1 MAFLATLVGYTDRV
15 NISVAA
21 VAMKEELGW
30 SQTQK
35 GLVLS
40 AFFVGYMLF
49 MLASGWLA
57 TRFGG
62 KRVLGLSVLAWSV
75 VTILTPLSAQVS
87 LATLFAARVAIGVG
101 EAGLFPA
108 AYELFG
114 RWVPA
119 GERTRAVARIMSGI
133 PLGTIAGVMVT
144 GWLVERF
151 GWPMAFYACGA
162 VGLVWFAVFQR
173 EVTNDPADDPRVS
186 DEERARLPPPDARAH
201 TAKVPWRRLLL
212 RWPVLAIVVAHFAS
226 TWNLYVLLSWLP
238 SYFRDVQH
246 LTIANAGLFSAAPW
260 ISNLAGI
267 QLAAFATDRLIAR
280 GVAVTT
286 VRKLMQCAGLLGAAG
301 FLFAMRDVGSPNV
314 ALALLCAATGLQGLC
329 ACGFAPGMMDVAPRH
344 GAVIYGVSN
353 TFATLPGIVGVAV
366 TGWLVDR
373 TGTYSA
379 AFALA
384 AGVSIAGAVLFG
396 LLFEARPLADDA
408 GIPASGPRG

>member
-108 AYELFG
+108 AYELLG

-408 GIPASGPRG
+408 V

>member
-57 TRFGG
+57 MRFGG

-108 AYELFG
+108 AYELFA

-119 GERTRAVARIMSGI
+119 GERSRAVARIMSGI

-162 VGLVWFAVFQR
+162 LGLVWFAVFQR
-173 EVTNDPADDPRVS
+173 EVTNDPDDDPRVS
-186 DEERARLPPPDARAH
+186 DEERARLPPPDAGAR

-267 QLAAFATDRLIAR
+267 QVSAFATDRLIAR

-286 VRKLMQCAGLLGAAG
+286 VRKLMQCVGLLGAAG
-301 FLFAMRDVGSPNV
+301 FLLALRDVGSPNV
-314 ALALLCAATGLQGLC
+314 ALALLCAATGAQGLC

-353 TFATLPGIVGVAV
+353 TFATLPGIIGVAV

-384 AGVSIAGAVLFG
+384 AGVSMAGAVLFG
-396 LLFEARPLADDA
+396 LLFEARPLTDDA
-408 GIPASGPRG
+408 A